1 MDDANTHHLFN
12 DNPDVRKVLNGFLKN
27 SDYFHSALNEV
38 RAATGALLAEFLK
51 LFQDAGVLSDAD
63 VATMLF
69 LAEKGTA
76 HPSYDSTRR
85 HLIASIRARMQS
97 DEPPQQ

>member
-1 MDDANTHHLFN
+1 MDLRNHHTLNDDENTRELMN
-12 DNPDVRKVLNGFLKN
+12 AFLKN
-27 SDYFHSALNEV
+27 SDYFHEALNEV
-38 RAATGALLAEFLK
+38 RSGTGALLAEFLK
-51 LFQDAGVLSDAD
+51 LFQDAGVLSDAN

-69 LAEKGTA
+69 LAEKGSG